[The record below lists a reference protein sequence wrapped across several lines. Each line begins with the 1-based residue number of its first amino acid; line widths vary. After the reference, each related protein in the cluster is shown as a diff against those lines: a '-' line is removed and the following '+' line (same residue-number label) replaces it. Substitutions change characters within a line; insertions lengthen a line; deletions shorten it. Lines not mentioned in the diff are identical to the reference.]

1 MSRIFISHS
10 SKDNAKAMAFQH
22 WLATQGWDDVFLDL
36 DPERGLKAGQ
46 RWQDALK
53 QASAA
58 CELVIVLISPDWA
71 KSQWCITE
79 YLLARQLNKR
89 VFGAFVEPTDRSTL
103 PIELAGELQLVDLVT
118 GPVGFSRDV
127 SPPPG
132 GKIVQVSFAMDG
144 LERMRVGLADAG
156 LDARYFAW
164 PPERDPERPP
174 YRGLK
179 ALEAEDAGIFFGRDG
194 PIVEALDQLRGLRD
208 GAAPRMLVVLGA
220 SGAGKS
226 SFMRAGLLPRLARD
240 RRHYRTLP
248 VVRLN
253 QAALTGDHGLIA
265 CFASALTIA
274 GERTTRAEVRQALEA
289 GAPALARLLAPL
301 ARPTGDNDARPM
313 LILPI
318 DQGEEAFQADSGA
331 EAAAAL
337 ALLND
342 LLRQDDPP
350 MMAIV
355 TIRSDS
361 YEPLQTAPALDGVT
375 QHAFSLPPL
384 PKGAYG
390 QVIAGP
396 AARLAGT
403 PRPLDID
410 ETLVDAILADIDTGG
425 AKDALPLLAFAL
437 ERLYR
442 EHGGDGDL
450 TLQEY
455 ESMGRIRGAIAAAV
469 EQALAAADA
478 NPAIPRDRA
487 ARLALL
493 KRGLIPWLAGIDPE
507 TGAPRRRVARLAEIP
522 PEARPLIDLL
532 VDQRLLATDV
542 SQETGE
548 ATIEPSHE
556 ALLRQWGLLE
566 DWLEEAFEDLSTA
579 EAVRRASRDW
589 HANDKDAEWLSH
601 RGGRLEVA
609 EQVAALPDFAD
620 LFDPAERAYLF
631 AARDAENAR
640 LAAATERERRESEL
654 ELEAAREREA
664 AAKTVARRTLIGL
677 AASLL
682 LAAAAI
688 AAGVYGYEQKSSF
701 QAAAL
706 RADMA
711 TAAYEGSLELY
722 NDLSVRDTND
732 ASWPWNMPSKLN
744 SVGSMRFRED
754 DFDSAIK
761 AFNESLAISRALT
774 DGPPEGVNLFEE
786 ELTSLDGVAD
796 ALTRSGRL
804 VEALATSEESL
815 RLRRARAEGA
825 PTDFNFKQ
833 AVAHN
838 LDDIGDLRMRL
849 GNLAGALAA
858 YQEGLPIHRKL
869 VERAEKNFDPN
880 RTATFDD
887 FFPARNLSFSLA
899 RIGDVLL
906 RSGDM
911 AKALSAFQEGL
922 AIRRKLTERYPED
935 SQLLRDVAVAFRDI
949 ADLKRLS
956 GDAEGALAAYQD
968 SFAVSRDLSARTLWP
983 WDEVAALVRLG
994 EVLEATG
1001 DESAA
1006 YDAFAE
1012 GVDIGRELVR
1022 RISRDPKSPQH
1033 LAIALVRLSNYEE
1046 NDARD
1051 KLLAEAAEI
1060 LRALRAKRLL
1070 STSQADFLVNL
1081 EKELER

>member
-10 SKDNAKAMAFQH
+10 SKDNAKAMAFQY

-53 QASAA
+53 RASAA

-71 KSQWCITE
+71 KSQWCIAE

-89 VFGAFVEPTDRSTL
+89 VFGAFVEPTDKAAL
-103 PIELAGELQLVDLVT
+103 PFELVGELQLVDLVD
-118 GPVGFSRDV
+118 GPAGFSRDV

-132 GKIVQVSFAMDG
+132 AETVQVSFAKDG
-144 LERMRVGLADAG
+144 LERMRAGLDDAG

-164 PPERDPERPP
+164 PPEHDPERPP

-179 ALEAEDAGIFFGRDG
+179 PLEAEDAGIFFGRDG

-208 GAAPRMLVVLGA
+208 GAAPRMLVILGA

-248 VVRLN
+248 VVRPN

-265 CFASALTIA
+265 CFESALTTA
-274 GERTTRAEVRQALEA
+274 GERTTRAEVREALEA

-301 ARPTGDNDARPM
+301 ARPTGEGDARPM

-318 DQGEEAFQADSGA
+318 DQGEEAFQADGGA

-337 ALLND
+337 ALLNE
-342 LLRQDDPP
+342 LLQQDDPP
-350 MMAIV
+350 MMVIV

-410 ETLVDAILADIDTGG
+410 ETLVDAILADIETGG

-450 TLQEY
+450 TLSEY

-478 NPAIPRDRA
+478 DPAIPRDRA

-548 ATIEPSHE
+548 ATIEPAHE

-566 DWLEEAFEDLSTA
+566 GWLEDAFEDLSTA
-579 EAVRRASRDW
+579 EGVRRASRDW
-589 HANDKDAEWLSH
+589 RANAKDAEWLIH
-601 RGGRLEVA
+601 GGGRLEVA
-609 EQVAALPDFAD
+609 EQVAARPDYAD
-620 LFDPAERAYLF
+620 LFDATERAYLF
-631 AARDAENAR
+631 AARETENAR
-640 LAAATERERRESEL
+640 HAAAEQQAREENEREL
-654 ELEAAREREA
+654 NAAREREA
-664 AAKTVARRTLIGL
+664 AARTVARRTLIGL

-688 AAGVYGYEQKSSF
+688 AAGLYGYEQKSSF
-701 QAAAL
+701 EAAAF
-706 RADMA
+706 RANMA
-711 TAAYEGSLELY
+711 TAAYEGSLDLY
-722 NDLSVRDTND
+722 NDLSVRDAND
-732 ASWPWNMPSKLN
+732 ASWPWNTPNDLN
-744 SVGSMRFRED
+744 SVGEMRFRED

-761 AFNESLAISRALT
+761 AFKESLAISRALIE
-774 DGPPEGVNLFEE
+774 GPPEGVDLIEE

-796 ALTRSGRL
+796 ALARSGKL
-804 VEALATSEESL
+804 IEALATSEESL
-815 RLRRARAEGA
+815 GLRRARAEGA
-825 PTDFNFKQ
+825 PTDLNLQ
-833 AVAHN
+833 EAVAHN
-838 LDDIGDLRMRL
+838 LDDIGDLRTRM
-849 GNLAGALAA
+849 GNLEAALAA

-869 VERAEKNFDPN
+869 AERAEKNFNPD

-899 RIGDVLL
+899 KIGDVHL

-911 AKALSAFQEGL
+911 AEALSAYQECL
-922 AIRRKLTERYPED
+922 AIRQKLTRRYPED
-935 SQLLRDVAVAFRDI
+935 IQLLRDVAVAFRDI

-968 SFAVSRDLSARTLWP
+968 SLAVSRGLSAGDHWP

-994 EVLEATG
+994 EALEATD
-1001 DESAA
+1001 DEPAA

-1012 GVDIGRELVR
+1012 GADIGRELSQR
-1022 RISRDPKSPQH
+1022 KSRDPKSPQY
-1033 LAIALVRLSNYEE
+1033 LALALVRLSNYEE
-1046 NDARD
+1046 DDGRQT
-1051 KLLAEAAEI
+1051 LLAEAAEI
-1060 LRALRAKRLL
+1060 LRALHAKRLL
-1070 STSQADFLVNL
+1070 STSQIEFLADL
-1081 EKELER
+1081 EKQLKR